1 MPLSLND
8 LKKQMDD
15 EMNKTLKSF
24 QGNLAKVRTGRAT
37 AAILDGIVADYYGTP
52 TPIKQLGQISTP
64 EARLLQI
71 QPFDKTAI
79 GAIEKALFA
88 ANLGVTPGNDG
99 NVIRL
104 TFPALTEQKRKDL
117 VKEVKKL
124 GEDAKVILRNVRRDK
139 NELIKKGEKA
149 KEISEDDSKKWQTEV
164 QTITDNFTKKIDTF
178 LTDKEKELMTV

>member
-24 QGNLAKVRTGRAT
+24 QVNLAKIRTGRAT
-37 AAILDGIVADYYGTP
+37 AAILDGIMADYYGTP

-117 VKEVKKL
+117 VK
-124 GEDAKVILRNVRRDK
+124 
-139 NELIKKGEKA
+139 
-149 KEISEDDSKKWQTEV
+149 W
-164 QTITDNFTKKIDTF
+164 
-178 LTDKEKELMTV
+178 